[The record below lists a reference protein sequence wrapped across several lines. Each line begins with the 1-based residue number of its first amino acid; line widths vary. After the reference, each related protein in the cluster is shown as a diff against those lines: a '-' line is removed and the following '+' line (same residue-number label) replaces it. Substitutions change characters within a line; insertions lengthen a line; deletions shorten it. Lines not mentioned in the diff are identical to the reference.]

1 MYHRKTLLHY
11 TSYIL
16 QVLCFMEA
24 VGATDFYTA
33 SSSTVPFDQ

>member
-1 MYHRKTLLHY
+1 
-11 TSYIL
+11 L
-16 QVLCFMEA
+16 QVLRFMEA